1 MGERFGNYD
10 LIEKIA
16 VGGMAEIFK
25 ARAAHG
31 SGVEKLVCIKRI
43 HPALSADKNFVAMFI
58 DEARLGVSMVHG
70 NIVPVFDFGYVDGH
84 YFLAMEYVEGQDLAT
99 LCGRAKVV
107 GIEWPLELAV
117 HVVSEILEGLAY
129 AHHKRDDQ
137 GRPLQLVHRDV
148 SPSNVLLSDDGQ
160 VKLLDFGIARSLARE
175 FETRTGVIK
184 GKPGYMSPEQAAGG
198 EVDARA
204 DVWSCGSLLHELVTG
219 EKLKDGRRP
228 SGDPELEAILDSAL
242 SADRERR
249 FQTADEMQH
258 ALEDLLAA
266 RGLRG
271 SARDLAAFIERIESA
286 RAPGED
292 WDMRSTAV
300 ERHLAAALGP
310 AEEREP
316 SAAES
321 NGDDSPPT
329 PTHELEAPPRRSLR
343 RLSVW
348 LISAALLAGAGI
360 TAALKLAGE
369 NEPDEI
375 AALDSNE
382 TEREETGASSEL
394 GSQLPA
400 ERRDPKPSAAN
411 LSIRSDPPGA
421 EIRIDGESTGRE
433 TPAELALESGEHGVE
448 LRLEGRERWSE
459 TIEVDGDGPL
469 ELSAELAPAGGSI
482 EVETVPEGAEIS
494 IGGTLRGAAP
504 LLIEN
509 LPAGEHRVV
518 ARASG
523 HLPAREVAV
532 VRGGRKTGISLE
544 LEARPEHPARPAT
557 KKKGTFSVNTFPWSN
572 VVLDGTAIGTTPI
585 RGRQISAG
593 RHSVVLT
600 NPVKEISKTMRF
612 SVEPGEHEKISAR
625 LEDKAPGDE

>member
-10 LIEKIA
+10 LIEKVA

-70 NIVPVFDFGYVDGH
+70 SIVPVFDFGYVDGH
-84 YFLAMEYVEGQDLAT
+84 YFLAMEYVEGQDLAA

-228 SGDPELEAILDSAL
+228 TGAPDLEAILDSAL
-242 SADRERR
+242 SADRELR

-266 RGLRG
+266 RGLRA
-271 SARDLAAFIERIESA
+271 SARDLEAFIERIEAA
-286 RAPGED
+286 RAPGEN
-292 WDMRSTAV
+292 WDMQSSAV

-310 AEEREP
+310 AEEGEPPAADP
-316 SAAES
+316 SAD
-321 NGDDSPPT
+321 GSPPT
-329 PTHELEAPPRRSLR
+329 STHEIEAPRRPGR
-343 RLSVW
+343 KRLAAW

-360 TAALKLAGE
+360 ITALLLAGE
-369 NEPDEI
+369 TETDET
-375 AALDSNE
+375 AELDRNE
-382 TEREETGASSEL
+382 TERKETGASAESE
-394 GSQLPA
+394 SEPPA
-400 ERRDPKPSAAN
+400 EQAPEPNAAS

-421 EIRIDGESTGRE
+421 KILIDGESTGRE
-433 TPAELALESGEHGVE
+433 TPAELALEPGLHRVE
-448 LRLEGRERWSE
+448 LRLEGRGSWSE
-459 TIEVDGDGPL
+459 TIEVAGAGPL
-469 ELSAELAPAGGSI
+469 DLSAELVPAGGSI
-482 EVETVPEGAEIS
+482 EIETVPAGAEIS
-494 IGGTLRGAAP
+494 LDGALRGEAP
-504 LLIEN
+504 LLIED
-509 LPAGEHRVV
+509 LAPGEHSVV
-518 ARASG
+518 ARAAGRLS
-523 HLPAREVAV
+523 ARKAAL
-532 VRGGRKTGISLE
+532 VRAGRKTEISLE
-544 LEARPEHPARPAT
+544 LAARPDHAARPAIER
-557 KKKGTFSVNTFPWSN
+557 KGTLSVNTFPWSN

-585 RGRQISAG
+585 RGRPISAG
-593 RHSVVLT
+593 RHRVVLT
-600 NPVKEISKTMRF
+600 NPVKEISKSVRF

-625 LEDKAPGDE
+625 LEENDPAGE